1 MCWPSLVEAWRWRHR
16 PKLHT
21 ETDAEFLE
29 ERADLGQL
37 PNRVGRARQCLSVTW
52 HVVSFCAVTRYA
64 PVPLPNINL
73 STLCT
78 EDFVKNIE
86 EWLRSPP
93 MRDLVEIFGGA
104 IPSGPLTDVLC
115 QLDVWSAGVWDFRS
129 GRERHE
135 ARTKPFSREV
145 ESAVRTAAHALG
157 MTESSYPTKG
167 SYDHMLVLGGMV
179 ETCLLRTAFAAMI
192 AREYA
197 AVAGVAAL
205 AGLRPLSPRELEF
218 CRSTSLVGCATEFD
232 GMEVGVRK
240 AFGLR
245 NEPIRETGGVPET
258 DPRNSW
264 RRHTYLGGMPPLQ
277 VLAAPSAEP
286 AKRRANTADT
296 YAFWVING
304 VSLTSESRILL
315 VTSSLHVPFQHLDAL
330 RVLSLR
336 HGCGIETVG
345 FANIAA
351 ESAKPSVTAILQE
364 IRSAIL
370 SAMRLCRAL
379 GEGKSAR

>member
-1 MCWPSLVEAWRWRHR
+1 M
-16 PKLHT
+16 
-21 ETDAEFLE
+21 
-29 ERADLGQL
+29 
-37 PNRVGRARQCLSVTW
+37 
-52 HVVSFCAVTRYA
+52 TRYA

-73 STLCT
+73 RTLRAG
-78 EDFVKNIE
+78 DFIKNIQ

-93 MRDLVEIFGGA
+93 LRDLVEIFGGA

-115 QLDVWSAGVWDFRS
+115 KLDVWSAGVWDFRS

-135 ARTKPFSREV
+135 ARAKQFSRDV
-145 ESAVRTAAHALG
+145 ERAVRIAAHALG
-157 MTESSYPTKG
+157 MTESSYPTEG

-179 ETCLLRTAFAAMI
+179 ETCLLRTAFAAAI
-192 AREYA
+192 ARRYA
-197 AVAGVAAL
+197 AVADVAAL

-218 CRSTSLVGCATEFD
+218 CRSTRLVGCATEFD
-232 GMEVGVRK
+232 GMEAGVRK

-245 NEPIRETGGVPET
+245 SEPIREIGGAPEV

-264 RRHTYLGGMPPLQ
+264 RRHTYLGSTPPVQ
-277 VLAAPSAEP
+277 VLAAPSTEP
-286 AKRRANTADT
+286 ARRRANTADT
-296 YAFWVING
+296 YAFWVSNG
-304 VSLTSESRILL
+304 APLTSESTILL

-345 FANIAA
+345 AANIAA
-351 ESAKPSVTAILQE
+351 EGAKPSVTTILQE

-379 GEGKSAR
+379 DEGKSAQ